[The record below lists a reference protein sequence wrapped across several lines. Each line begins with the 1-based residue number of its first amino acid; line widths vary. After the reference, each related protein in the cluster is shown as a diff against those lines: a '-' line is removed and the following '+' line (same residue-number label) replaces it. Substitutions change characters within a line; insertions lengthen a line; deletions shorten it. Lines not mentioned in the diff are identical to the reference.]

1 MVDNGHE
8 RRLQADLS
16 HPTRLSI
23 MATLRAA
30 NGHSLAFQ
38 TLRRLA
44 DVSESNLSKVVSK
57 LEALGY
63 ISVVKAREDGRRYTT
78 ISMTTFGIESF
89 DSHVSAL
96 IASIA

>member
-44 DVSESNLSKVVSK
+44 DVSESNLSKVVQSWRHWGIFQS
-57 LEALGY
+57 LRLGRMD
-63 ISVVKAREDGRRYTT
+63 VVIRLL
-78 ISMTTFGIESF
+78 
-89 DSHVSAL
+89 V
-96 IASIA
+96 